1 MSTPVFCSVRDA
13 RPQDAGSLSTLS
25 ADLGY
30 AVPTEVMRERIA
42 HLTLDHAVFVAEADK
57 VIGWIDVGL
66 VFHLQS
72 GTRAEIGGLVVSSE
86 SRSQGVGRLLL
97 QRAEQWAR
105 EKGMTRLLLRSNVK
119 RNDAHRFYLREQYTQ
134 VKTSAVFEKNL

>member
-1 MSTPVFCSVRDA
+1 
-13 RPQDAGSLSTLS
+13 
-25 ADLGY
+25 
-30 AVPTEVMRERIA
+30 MRERIA
-42 HLTLDHAVFVAEADK
+42 HLTLDHAVFVAEGDK